1 MLLCSGKLAV
11 RDSFLSLSWLFQLMN
26 GHGTN
31 PEPRGSDLRHVVS
44 DCFLLLLTERHWVDV
59 TLVPV
64 AVCRVSYSGV
74 DNPFPT
80 PFFFLATLQ

>member
-11 RDSFLSLSWLFQLMN
+11 RDSSLSLSWLFQLMN